1 MSEIP
6 AGDLYKIIINLTESK
21 DISRGI
27 NEALEFLRFIFSID
41 IISIFR
47 IHKDSTQVL
56 VNQDFRCNCKN
67 HTVNPLLQNAPIE
80 ILTPG
85 WLDRMKDGRI
95 ICEHVKNLSQ
105 PARTFFETI
114 NTATIV
120 TIPIM
125 QDDFMYGYLA
135 LNSYRE
141 RDWKDEELEVIKMF
155 TGVIA
160 LVIYKNR
167 LKEENTLLNI
177 EGF

>member
-1 MSEIP
+1 MEVP
-6 AGDLYKIIINLTESK
+6 LADLCKVIINLTVEK
-21 DISRGI
+21 EISRGI
-27 NEALEFLRFIFSID
+27 NETLEFLRVIFFID

-47 IHKDSTQVL
+47 IHTDSTQVL
-56 VNQDFRCNCKN
+56 VDQDFRCTCKG
-67 HTVNPLLQNAPIE
+67 HSVNPLLQNAPIE

-85 WLDRMKDGRI
+85 WLAGMKDGRI
-95 ICEHVKNLSQ
+95 IYEHVKNLPQ

-141 RDWKDEELEVIKMF
+141 RDWKHEELEVIKMF

-160 LVIYKNR
+160 LVLYKNR

-177 EGF
+177 EVF